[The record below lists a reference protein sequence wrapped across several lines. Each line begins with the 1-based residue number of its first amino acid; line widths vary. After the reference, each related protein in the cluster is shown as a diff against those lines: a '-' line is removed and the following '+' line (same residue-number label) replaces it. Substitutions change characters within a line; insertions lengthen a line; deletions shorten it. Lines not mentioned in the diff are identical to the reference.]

1 MATNSSSP
9 NSDSSPDI
17 RIGSAFDF
25 KPKRRMTRWFEP
37 IAMFSL
43 VLRIW
48 STRRME
54 DQRAQHPGDDGD
66 DPTAHR
72 AQDPRVFDFAQTD
85 GDFWFDYVADLG
97 DAFDPTM
104 CVAWHLGRTQ
114 LQRSDIDPDYR
125 VDPEFGIPDLDIP
138 GLDLRE
144 PEGAELDLR
153 GPQEGAAPSTRSAE
167 DVPDVFHRGQVL
179 LMGGDLVYPNS
190 SRARYRNQTLGPYG
204 LAFEQSADSNEPAEA
219 GLLAIPAN
227 HDWYGGIGPFR
238 EAFCRQD
245 RIGGWRTAQH
255 CSWWSARLAHDW
267 WVWGLDTGLDGTIN
281 PAQFDY
287 FRSVRDE
294 MPNGARLI
302 VCLPV
307 PPWRLRERFVD
318 QFDTLARFFF
328 GLGLE
333 PEVYLSGD
341 HHISALHRRVR
352 SDGEIEWHLTDGGG
366 GAFQHPVHNLDR
378 EIPSSHGGLPEPEIA
393 EEAPFELIASW
404 PTNAESRAGT
414 GGWWHLLFDRA
425 AASLVGLL
433 TLIQLGFMALVGADH
448 RAPADLVRSVT
459 ETALDHLV
467 PYGAIT
473 SLAVI
478 AATTFGLARA
488 SSSSRGAMSWARGVG
503 FFHGVAQAG
512 VLAGAQLGGNL
523 MVRRVLDSM
532 QDGTS
537 AVATA
542 AVTWAVLVVAAV
554 AGAVVSI
561 IVLGTYLR
569 VANRQFRMHDNESYS
584 ARASGDN
591 RHFARF
597 RITPDGALSCY
608 VIAFR
613 HTGSGWFESLAE
625 DPSKPPES
633 TSEPTLIDVRFRTSP
648 SDRSGIDGAQTMER
662 TA

>member
-1 MATNSSSP
+1 MS
-9 NSDSSPDI
+9 
-17 RIGSAFDF
+17 FDF

-43 VLRIW
+43 VFQIW
-48 STRRME
+48 ATRRMD
-54 DQRAQHPGDDGD
+54 DQRAQHPGDDPG
-66 DPTAHR
+66 DPTGHR
-72 AQDPRVFDFAQTD
+72 VQGPRVFDYAQSD

-104 CVAWHLGRTQ
+104 CVAWHLGREQ
-114 LQRSDIDPDYR
+114 LLRADIDPDYR
-125 VDPEFGIPDLDIP
+125 VDPEFGIPDLDLP
-138 GLDLRE
+138 GLDLSATRA
-144 PEGAELDLR
+144 P
-153 GPQEGAAPSTRSAE
+153 AASQVTVTVTE
-167 DVPDVFHRGQVL
+167 DVPDVFPRGQLL
-179 LMGGDLVYPNS
+179 LMGGDLVYPNG
-190 SRARYRNQTLGPYG
+190 SRTRYRNQVVGPYG
-204 LAFEQSADSNEPAEA
+204 LAFEASETSTDDTEA

-238 EAFCRQD
+238 EVFCRQNK
-245 RIGGWRTAQH
+245 IGGWRTAQH

-267 WVWGLDTGLDGTIN
+267 WVWGIDTGLDGTIN
-281 PAQFDY
+281 PSQFDY
-287 FRSVRDE
+287 FRSVRNE
-294 MPNGARLI
+294 MPDTARLI

-318 QFDTLARFFF
+318 QFDVLARFFF
-328 GLGLE
+328 GLGVE
-333 PEVYLSGD
+333 PEIYLSGD

-378 EIPSSHGGLPEPEIA
+378 QIPNHHGGLPQPEIA
-393 EEAPFELIASW
+393 DGAPFELIASW

-433 TLIQLGFMALVGADH
+433 TAIQLGIMALVGADH
-448 RAPADLVRSVT
+448 RSAADVDRSPI
-459 ETALDHLV
+459 ETVIDHLV
-467 PYGAIT
+467 PFGIIT
-473 SLAVI
+473 SLLVM

-488 SSSSRGAMSWARGVG
+488 ASSSRGARSWARGVG
-503 FFHGVAQAG
+503 FFHGVVQAG
-512 VLAGAQLGGNL
+512 VMAAAQFGGNML
-523 MVRRVLDSM
+523 VRMVADRM
-532 QDGTS
+532 PEQTS
-537 AVATA
+537 AMASEVA
-542 AVTWAVLVVAAV
+542 TWAVLLVAAV
-554 AGAVVSI
+554 LSAVASI

-597 RITPDGALSCY
+597 RITPDGSLSCY

-613 HTGSGWFESLAE
+613 QPGDGWFESLAT
-625 DPSKPPES
+625 DRTQPPAS
-633 TSEPTLIDVRFRTSP
+633 ASEPTLVDVRFRTHP
-648 SDRSGIDGAQTMER
+648 SDRAADSTP
-662 TA
+662 